1 MRIEV
6 PLTVFR
12 RFAGSAL
19 VLGLICAG
27 IPAAST
33 PASAAAGLNPLERDE
48 LTYSYRQ
55 LVSQFYKP
63 VDTQRALNGARS
75 KVIALLQHDGVK
87 KPAVPAL
94 HATSVGGDEAALART
109 VNNAALKYGSKA
121 PARQLTYAAIAGL
134 LSSTGDRY
142 TTFLTPKEYAELNA
156 GLDAQSFGGV
166 GLSIGINDSTKEL
179 TVQSV
184 IEGGPAEKA
193 GIQSDD
199 TIVTI
204 DGKPT
209 KGLSLETDS
218 KMLRGKP
225 GTVVRLVIV
234 RDGKKLAPLTVTR
247 AEIKPPSVTAK
258 MLDGDIGY
266 ARLAVFGAT
275 TADELGAAL
284 KKLDAQGAKAY
295 VLDLRDNGGGYLN
308 AAIDVSSQF
317 IATGPIVSVAERTG
331 STREYD
337 ADDVAVAPKPL
348 VVLVNKYTA
357 SASEIT
363 SGAIQDD
370 GVGTLVG
377 TKTFGKGV
385 VQTIFPLPDGAAVKI
400 TTARYLTPSGRDI
413 NDVGITPN
421 IVVPE
426 NKDAKL
432 GDPAKDAQLRTAISV
447 LQQKIAQNAAD

>member
-1 MRIEV
+1 M
-6 PLTVFR
+6 LR
-12 RFAGSAL
+12 RFAIPTLAL
-19 VLGLICAG
+19 VL
-27 IPAAST
+27 AST
-33 PASAAAGLNPLERDE
+33 SVSISSASAASGLSSLERDE
-48 LTYSYRQ
+48 LAYSYRQ
-55 LVSQFYKP
+55 LVNQYYRE
-63 VDTQRALNGARS
+63 VNTQRALDGARS
-75 KVIALLQHDGVK
+75 KMLALLQHDGVK
-87 KPAVPAL
+87 KPTLPQL
-94 HATSVGGDEAALART
+94 HATNDPPSDERALTAA
-109 VNNAALKYGSKA
+109 VNAAVAKYGSKA
-121 PARQLTYAAIAGL
+121 PSRLVTYAAIAGL

-166 GLSIGINDSTKEL
+166 GLSIGIDEATKLLKVE
-179 TVQSV
+179 SV
-184 IEGGPAEKA
+184 IEDGPAEKV

-199 TIVTI
+199 TIASI
-204 DGKPT
+204 DGKST
-209 KGLSLETDS
+209 KGKSLDDDS

-225 GTVVRLVIV
+225 GTIVRLVIL
-234 RDGKKLAPLTVTR
+234 RDGKTMPLSVTR

-258 MLDGDIGY
+258 LLDGDIGY
-266 ARLAVFGAT
+266 TRLAVFGST
-275 TADELGAAL
+275 TADELGAAIKRL
-284 KKLDAQGAKAY
+284 NAEGAKAY
-295 VLDLRDNGGGYLN
+295 ILDLRDNGGGYLN

-337 ADDVAVAPKPL
+337 ADDVATSPKPL

-400 TTARYLTPSGRDI
+400 TTARYLTPAGRDI
-413 NDVGITPN
+413 NDVGIMPN
-421 IVVPE
+421 IIVQE
-426 NKDAKL
+426 NKDARY
-432 GDPAKDAQLRTAISV
+432 GDPSTDTQLDTAISV
-447 LQQKIAQNAAD
+447 LHEKIADNSAD

>member
-1 MRIEV
+1 M
-6 PLTVFR
+6 LR
-12 RFAGSAL
+12 RFAAPALALMLVSAG
-19 VLGLICAG
+19 VPVSS
-27 IPAAST
+27 PAASPST
-33 PASAAAGLNPLERDE
+33 GLNSLERDE

-55 LVSQFYKP
+55 LVDQFYKQ
-63 VDTQRALNGARS
+63 VDTQRALEGAR
-75 KVIALLQHDGVK
+75 KHVVTLLQHDGIK
-87 KPAVPAL
+87 QPAVPAL
-94 HATSVGGDEAALART
+94 RATNVGNDEQALTRLVNST
-109 VNNAALKYGSKA
+109 VVKYGSKA
-121 PARQLTYAAIAGL
+121 PSREVTYAAIAGL
-134 LSSTGDRY
+134 LESTGDRY

-166 GLSIGINDSTKEL
+166 GLSIGLDDGSKQL

-184 IEGGPAEKA
+184 IEGGPAEKV
-193 GIQSDD
+193 GVLSDD
-199 TIVTI
+199 KIVTI

-209 KGLSLETDS
+209 KGLSLDADS
-218 KMLRGKP
+218 RLLRGKP
-225 GTVVRLVIV
+225 GTVVRLGII
-234 RDGKKLAPLTVTR
+234 RDGKTLPPLAVTR

-258 MLDGDIGY
+258 LLDGDIGY
-266 ARLAVFGAT
+266 TRLAVFGAT

-308 AAIDVSSQF
+308 SAIDVSSQF
-317 IATGPIVSVAERTG
+317 ISTGPIVSVAERTG

-370 GVGTLVG
+370 GVGTLIG

-400 TTARYLTPSGRDI
+400 TTARYLTPAGRDI
-413 NDVGITPN
+413 NQIGITPN
-421 IVVPE
+421 IVVQE
-426 NKDAKL
+426 NKDARL
-432 GDPAKDAQLRTAISV
+432 GDPTKDSQLSTAIGV
-447 LQQKIAQNAAD
+447 LHEKVAQISGS

>member
-1 MRIEV
+1 MY
-6 PLTVFR
+6 R
-12 RFAGSAL
+12 RFAVPVLAIAL
-19 VLGLICAG
+19 
-27 IPAAST
+27 ASLNA
-33 PASAAAGLNPLERDE
+33 PHSASAASGLTALERDE

-55 LVSQFYKP
+55 LVNQYYKD
-63 VDTQRALNGARS
+63 VNAQRALNVARGH
-75 KVIALLQHDGVK
+75 VIALLRHDGVK
-87 KPAVPAL
+87 KPVLPAL
-94 HATSVGGDEAALART
+94 HATNNPTNDERALTSA
-109 VNNAALKYGSKA
+109 VNIAVTKYGAKA
-121 PARQLTYAAIAGL
+121 PAREVTYAAIEGL

-142 TTFLTPKEYAELNA
+142 TTFLSPKEYAELNA

-166 GLSIGINDSTKEL
+166 GLSIGIDDATKEL
-179 TVQSV
+179 KVESV
-184 IEGGPAEKA
+184 IDGGPAEKV

-199 TIVTI
+199 TVVTI

-209 KGLSLETDS
+209 KGRSLDDDS
-218 KMLRGKP
+218 RMLRGKP
-225 GTVVRLVIV
+225 GTVVRLTVE
-234 RDGKKLAPLTVTR
+234 RDGKTLPAITITR

-258 MLDGDIGY
+258 LLDGDIGY

-284 KKLDAQGAKAY
+284 KRLNAEGAKAY

-308 AAIDVSSQF
+308 SAIDVSSQF
-317 IATGPIVSVAERTG
+317 ISTGPIVSVAERSG

-337 ADDVAVAPKPL
+337 ADDVATSPKPL

-370 GVGTLVG
+370 GVGTLIG

-385 VQTIFPLPDGAAVKI
+385 VQTIFPLPDGSAVKI

-413 NDVGITPN
+413 NQIGITPN
-421 IVVPE
+421 MYVAE
-426 NKDAKL
+426 AKDARF
-432 GDPAKDAQLRTAISV
+432 GDPANDSQLAAAISV
-447 LQQKIAQNAAD
+447 LHQKLADNSSN